1 MSIRRGNSAVAA
13 SGELNNLSRVLKIGA
28 ANKATID
35 AGLTEAEFSAEV
47 DRIVEFKAAKM
58 SGVSKDEILNFK
70 SMAARAARSYTE
82 MAKDAALQGSKE
94 AAGLTKKAA
103 SELLYEIELQWKGAV
118 RPLHFTTAP
127 APVLIKRLKTDYIRR
142 FEERSWKNI
151 QSASEGGGNPSRV
164 YVADSGANM
173 WAYIYFKEESKLD
186 VSIKTYPYKQWLEW
200 NSWERGNQKDLG
212 FDGIGMISYKNIC
225 GEIDK
230 LIELGVKS
238 IKEVLDVKP

>member
-13 SGELNNLSRVLKIGA
+13 TGELNNLSRVLQIGA

-47 DRIVEFKAAKM
+47 DRLVEFKAAKM
-58 SGVSKDEILNFK
+58 SGVSKDEILNLK
-70 SMAARAARSYTE
+70 SMAVEATRSYTA

-103 SELLYEIELQWKGAV
+103 SELLYKIELQWKGAV
-118 RPLHFTTAP
+118 RPLHFLMAS
-127 APVLIKRLKTDYIRR
+127 APVLIKRLKTDYMRT
-142 FEERSWKNI
+142 FEERSWKNM
-151 QSASEGGGNPSRV
+151 QSASGGGDPHRA

-173 WAYIYFKEESKLD
+173 WAYIYLDKTTLD
-186 VSIKTYPYKQWLEW
+186 VSIGTYPDDKRLEW
-200 NSWERGNQKDLG
+200 NSWERGKRRDYGN
-212 FDGIGMISYKNIC
+212 DGISVISYKTIC

-230 LIELGVKS
+230 LIELGVKW
-238 IKEVLDVKP
+238 IKESVDVEQ

>member
-13 SGELNNLSRVLKIGA
+13 TGELNNLSRVLQIGA

-47 DRIVEFKAAKM
+47 DRLVEFKAAKM

-70 SMAARAARSYTE
+70 SMAVEATRSYTA

-103 SELLYEIELQWKGAV
+103 SELLYKIELQWKGAV
-118 RPLHFTTAP
+118 RPLHFLMAS
-127 APVLIKRLKTDYIRR
+127 APVLIKRLKTDYMRT
-142 FEERSWKNI
+142 FEERGWKNM
-151 QSASEGGGNPSRV
+151 QSAVGDVRRR

-173 WAYIYFKEESKLD
+173 WAYIDLSKTTLN
-186 VSIKTYPYKQWLEW
+186 VSIRTYPIKLNMEW
-200 NSWERGNQKDLG
+200 NSAERGQKRDYG
-212 FDGIGMISYKNIC
+212 KNGIRRISYKNIC
-225 GEIDK
+225 AEIDD
-230 LIELGVKS
+230 LIEKGVEW
-238 IKEVLDVKP
+238 IKESDI